1 MRVTQQ
7 KRDYI
12 REQAEASGLSVSEYV
27 RRRVLS
33 RRVVSRTDKKML
45 SELRRQGGLLKYVF
59 KESRGM
65 YSEKTATAIENMNML
80 IEGLESVVLNDS
92 ENSPGR
98 RDRKSSFKDLTNY
111 CLGLTGHSKGAVLH
125 VGMKNLNSP
134 PEKAYLEMEGLS
146 YENVR
151 CKNPAFLFILSWRAE
166 ESPPEVGRRKP

>member
-1 MRVTQQ
+1 MKGTFLDGRINMRVTQQ
-7 KRDYI
+7 ERDYI

-65 YSEKTATAIENMNML
+65 YSEKTATALENMNML

-92 ENSPGR
+92 ENPARTQGQ
-98 RDRKSSFKDLTNY
+98 
-111 CLGLTGHSKGAVLH
+111 
-125 VGMKNLNSP
+125 
-134 PEKAYLEMEGLS
+134 EKQL
-146 YENVR
+146 
-151 CKNPAFLFILSWRAE
+151 
-166 ESPPEVGRRKP
+166 